1 MHFTTLL
8 TILTFSAMG
17 IQPGASHGELYIFGD
32 RNITSTKPGYIGVI
46 LSTGGD
52 DCYMPCD
59 EQGVW
64 IGPRGDASGNDEDSA
79 VALKR
84 FEDELAEFQRL
95 GEERWPAANNEAQVK
110 VEAVQARGPK
120 ARTAKAARRAERRAR
135 AT

>member
-1 MHFTTLL
+1 MHFATLL
-8 TILTFSAMG
+8 TVLTFTAMG
-17 IQPGASHGELYIFGD
+17 VQPGASHG
-32 RNITSTKPGYIGVI
+32 VI
-46 LSTGGD
+46 LSTDAD

-64 IGPRGDASGNDEDSA
+64 IGPRSEASDNAEDTA

-95 GEERWPAANNEAQVK
+95 GEERWAAGDDEAPIK
-110 VEAVQARGPK
+110 SEDVQTRGSK

-135 AT
+135 AA